1 MDYNCHDELMM
12 MALHEKG
19 HNRAKYHQCLQ
30 LIAQLEMVAEEVE
43 GGPVVIRGSRWN
55 RGEKE
60 AHSDLQF

>member
-43 GGPVVIRGSRWN
+43 GGPVVIRGSISV
-55 RGEKE
+55 E
-60 AHSDLQF
+60 